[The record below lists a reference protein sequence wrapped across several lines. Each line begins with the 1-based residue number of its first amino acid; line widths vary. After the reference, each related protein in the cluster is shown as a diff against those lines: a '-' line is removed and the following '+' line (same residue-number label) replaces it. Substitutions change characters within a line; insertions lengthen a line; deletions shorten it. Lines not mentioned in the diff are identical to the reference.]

1 MKIVA
6 SAIAILIFAAGI
18 GHAAEE
24 VEEEKEFLPRVEF
37 ELNYWAAALDSTA
50 KFNDEGQGTE
60 FSMKDDLGMDD
71 SGVPGF
77 KFKLFT
83 GPKSDIRFNIVSF
96 GYSGDNQ
103 LSKQITFEGESYLAG
118 TRIKSSLDVIYYGVG
133 WAWRFIG
140 DEDGTVKFGTLV
152 ELKGISMNAS
162 LEAPD
167 LLQKGSASINALFPT
182 FGLSFSAKAAE
193 KLLIIAEAT
202 GISLGDSGYFV
213 DADIGLRFY
222 PIRNI
227 SVLGGY
233 RIFNMDAKDSQN
245 FFKFNM
251 SGPYLG
257 ASARF

>member
-1 MKIVA
+1 MKIIA
-6 SAIAILIFAAGI
+6 GALAILIFAAGI
-18 GHAAEE
+18 GYAEE
-24 VEEEKEFLPRVEF
+24 EAKEEEKFIPRVEF

-50 KFNDEGQGTE
+50 RFNDEGQGTE

-96 GYSGDNQ
+96 GYSGNQ
-103 LSKQITFEGESYLAG
+103 LLDKQITFEGESYNTG
-118 TRIKSSLDVIYYGVG
+118 TQIKSNLDVIYYGIG
-133 WAWRFIG
+133 WAWHFVG
-140 DEDGTVKFGTLV
+140 KKDGPVKFGTLV
-152 ELKGISMNAS
+152 ELKGLSMNAS

-182 FGLSFSAKAAE
+182 FGLSFQAKAADR
-193 KLLIIAEAT
+193 LFFLAEFT
-202 GISLGDSGYFV
+202 GITMGDSGYFV

-222 PIRNI
+222 PIKNV

-233 RIFNMDAKDSQN
+233 RIFDVDAKDNQN